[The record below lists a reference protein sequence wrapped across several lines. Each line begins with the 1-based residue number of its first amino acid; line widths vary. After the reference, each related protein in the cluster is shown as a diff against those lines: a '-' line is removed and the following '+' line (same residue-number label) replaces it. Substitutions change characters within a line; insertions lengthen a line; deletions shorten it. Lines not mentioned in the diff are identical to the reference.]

1 MNGNPMEIFK
11 NMLTMGN
18 DPRQIKEMMMQR
30 NPQLRVLE
38 NQINQSGLDPI
49 QFVMQLA
56 KQNNVPINENAI
68 LNMCQQMRSMTPKK

>member
-1 MNGNPMEIFK
+1 MNNNPMEIFK

>member
-1 MNGNPMEIFK
+1 MNSNPMEIFK

>member
-1 MNGNPMEIFK
+1 MQNLNQQYAYQKQALAGRE
-11 NMLTMGN
+11 
-18 DPRQIKEMMMQR
+18 KEMQ
-30 NPQLRVLE
+30 E
-38 NQINQSGLDPI
+38 QINQSGLDPI